1 VHLSKIE
8 SKNIEVVF
16 NVTGSSVEEEFSY
29 GEGILNIDAG
39 LKSSILTI
47 DDIPQ
52 DRFSFIQGDRKIII
66 TLIESSNSILGD
78 NLIYTHTLTDDQK
91 AWTDPNVNYFCLTN
105 FDNTRSS
112 ELTVA
117 RNSLNSKTE
126 DTKPQINDSEI
137 SFEDLSSE
145 MNILNRNDELDQADN
160 IQKLEATIDEMIN
173 INGPVIADIRV
184 EKEENCFPMI
194 PSGAAHNEMILSSDD
209 NVKDTSNEGLALV

>member
-1 VHLSKIE
+1 M
-8 SKNIEVVF
+8 
-16 NVTGSSVEEEFSY
+16 
-29 GEGILNIDAG
+29 
-39 LKSSILTI
+39 
-47 DDIPQ
+47 
-52 DRFSFIQGDRKIII
+52 
-66 TLIESSNSILGD
+66 
-78 NLIYTHTLTDDQK
+78 IYTHTLTDDQK

-160 IQKLEATIDEMIN
+160 TQNLEEFKSTIEDWVSE
-173 INGPVIADIRV
+173 PVKVTADG
-184 EKEENCFPMI
+184 ELKEVIGDWSVWIDGEFGEFTLGKSK
-194 PSGAAHNEMILSSDD
+194 PSSRILM
-209 NVKDTSNEGLALV
+209 KDLFI